1 MKANELKTEELRA
14 KRAEIRSSIRIVSR
28 MKAEANDAADTC
40 SESIVRCHMHRV
52 AALSEVLGALQR
64 REATIEIDLE
74 KWSRLS
80 RRCHTCKSDVGT
92 RFCCKRCDKLF
103 CVGCGSR
110 KDRLCAGCTDVD
122 PKEIVRA
129 LVDRLEFVTDR
140 GPEGEGWQSDE
151 LSTAIFNAEQF
162 LEGRPA

>member
-1 MKANELKTEELRA
+1 MKAHELKTEALRA
-14 KRAEIRSSIRIVSR
+14 KRAEIRNSIRMVSH
-28 MKAEANDAADTC
+28 MKATANDACDTC
-40 SESIVRCHMHRV
+40 SESDVDDNIVRV
-52 AALSEVLGALQR
+52 NSFNEVLAALAR